1 MPMTSHNDNE
11 TFKRSVS
18 ENWEAN
24 AAVWTKY
31 VRAGFDIYRDAL
43 HTPAFLEML
52 PEVTG
57 LHGLDVGCGE
67 GANTR
72 SLARLGSIMTAID
85 ISPSFIKY
93 AADYEAQGQLGIHY
107 QIADALHLPF
117 EDAQFDFASAFMSMM
132 DMPQQGDVLKEI
144 FRVLKPEGFFQF
156 TILHPCFVPPF
167 RRNIR
172 DEHGNTTM
180 IQVADYFKNI
190 DGAVETWLFSSI
202 PAEEREQ
209 TKPFN
214 IPRFHRTISEWIG
227 LLVNA
232 GFRIEASCEPRASEE
247 LAAREPVVADTRV
260 TPIAWIVR
268 VRKPA

>member
-1 MPMTSHNDNE
+1 MPMTNHTENE
-11 TFKRSVS
+11 ILKCSVS

-24 AAVWTKY
+24 ADAWTKLS
-31 VRAGFDIYRDAL
+31 RAGYDIYRDAL

-52 PEVTG
+52 PDVTG
-57 LHGLDVGCGE
+57 LNGLDVGCGE

-72 SLARLGSIMTAID
+72 SLARNGAQMTGID
-85 ISPSFIKY
+85 ISPSFIKH
-93 AADYEAQGQLGIHY
+93 AADYESLEPLGIHY

-117 EDAQFDFASAFMSMM
+117 EDAQLDFASAFMSMM
-132 DMPQQGDVLKEI
+132 DMPQQGDVLKEV

-209 TKPFN
+209 TRPFN
-214 IPRFHRTISEWIG
+214 IPRFHRTISEWID
-227 LLVNA
+227 LLVCA
-232 GFRIEASCEPRASEE
+232 GFNIEASVEPMASEE
-247 LAAREPVVADTRV
+247 LAAQEPVVADTRV